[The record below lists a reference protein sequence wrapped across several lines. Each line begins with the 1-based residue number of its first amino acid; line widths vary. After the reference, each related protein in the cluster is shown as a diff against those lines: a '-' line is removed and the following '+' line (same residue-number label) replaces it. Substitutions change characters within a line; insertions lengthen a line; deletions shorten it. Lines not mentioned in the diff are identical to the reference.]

1 MRLEDEDFDWVERK
15 PETDKNKIELT
26 PELLNDKD
34 SISIE
39 LTGKDS
45 PQTNSRCVSV
55 DTFSIAPDGRNEKKR
70 LFRGKTELIKFRCT
84 PLEKKLLKNRAKRC
98 GLTISEYFRRIAF
111 DRKITE
117 RLTEE
122 EVTIYR
128 TLVKFHNNFKAIGN
142 MYRKRNPH
150 LTEKVYWLADEIR
163 EHLKKFSS

>member
-1 MRLEDEDFDWVERK
+1 MGIEDEDFDWAGQK
-15 PETDKNKIELT
+15 SKANKNKIELAQ
-26 PELLNDKD
+26 ELLNDRD

-39 LTGKDS
+39 LMGKDS
-45 PQTNSRCVSV
+45 FVTNSRCVSL
-55 DTFSIAPDGRNEKKR
+55 DTFSIAPDGRNKKKR
-70 LFRGKTELIKFRCT
+70 VFKVRTDLVKFRCT
-84 PLEKKLLKNRAKRC
+84 SLEKKLLKNRAKRC
-98 GLTISEYFRRIAF
+98 GLTLSEYFRRIAF

-117 RLTEE
+117 RLTEDE
-122 EVTIYR
+122 ITIYR

>member
-1 MRLEDEDFDWVERK
+1 MELEGEDFDWVERK
-15 PETDKNKIELT
+15 SKADKNKIELT
-26 PELLNDKD
+26 PELLNDRD

-39 LTGKDS
+39 LTEKDS
-45 PQTNSRCVSV
+45 LQTNSRCVSV
-55 DTFSIAPDGRNEKKR
+55 DTFSITPDGRNEKKR
-70 LFRGKTELIKFRCT
+70 VFKGKTELIKFRCT
-84 PLEKKLLKNRAKRC
+84 SLEKKLLKNRAKRC

-117 RLTEE
+117 RLTEDE
-122 EVTIYR
+122 ITIYR

-163 EHLKKFSS
+163 EHLKKFSP